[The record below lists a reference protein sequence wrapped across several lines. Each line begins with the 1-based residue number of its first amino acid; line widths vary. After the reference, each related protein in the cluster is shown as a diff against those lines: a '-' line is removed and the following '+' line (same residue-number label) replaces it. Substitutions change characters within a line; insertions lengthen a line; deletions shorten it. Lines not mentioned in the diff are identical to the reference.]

1 MNYKR
6 TNRQTNSAHQPI
18 CGSLAARAA
27 DPGLH
32 DLLDDLPSRRQAAE
46 IPQAVVQGQVGPD
59 RAELAEVRDRLV
71 QVRIGIRDQNPAKF
85 KKLWS
90 ESTEDLTL
98 H

>member
-6 TNRQTNSAHQPI
+6 TNRQTNSAHQPVR
-18 CGSLAARAA
+18 GSLAARAA
-27 DPGLH
+27 DPRLH
-32 DLLDDLPSRRQAAE
+32 DVLDDLPPRQAAE

-59 RAELAEVRDRLV
+59 TAELAEVRDRLV

>member
-6 TNRQTNSAHQPI
+6 TNRQTNSAYQPVR
-18 CGSLAARAA
+18 GSLAARAA